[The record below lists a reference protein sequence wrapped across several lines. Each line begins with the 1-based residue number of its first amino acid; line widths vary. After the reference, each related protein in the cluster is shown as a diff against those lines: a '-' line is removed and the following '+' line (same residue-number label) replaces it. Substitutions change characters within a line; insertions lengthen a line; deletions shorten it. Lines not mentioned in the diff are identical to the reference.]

1 VARQAV
7 AELIDLTRRR
17 EERED
22 AVIGRM
28 RPQAPLPERLAP
40 VPLSPAAYLP
50 PSPRRRPRGGNAV
63 AGSGIAG

>member
-1 VARQAV
+1 VERQAV

-28 RPQAPLPERLAP
+28 RP
-40 VPLSPAAYLP
+40 
-50 PSPRRRPRGGNAV
+50 
-63 AGSGIAG
+63 